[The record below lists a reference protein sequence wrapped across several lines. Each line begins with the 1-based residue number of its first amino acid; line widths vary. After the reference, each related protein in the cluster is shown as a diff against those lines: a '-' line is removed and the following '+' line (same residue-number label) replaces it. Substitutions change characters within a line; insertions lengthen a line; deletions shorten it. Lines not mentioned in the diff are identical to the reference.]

1 MRGGASARV
10 RLRARWA
17 SALAALLVASCST
30 ENAGTGPEFF
40 DPFLGAVPELRSA
53 AISVVVLPGMSIRDP
68 DEVEPQSDGLDELEF
83 ALWESGDAV
92 WFQPGDSGP
101 ALHRHARLAPGQVAA
116 LVAEL
121 EARISSTARREFM
134 VFDTSHEQICVRTKG
149 RELLLVSCHELFE
162 SNPNLVALSYGITS
176 LESRARED
184 ALAKEPAEFLA
195 FRRTWSDA
203 KQAIRAALP
212 KDGEIVDRAKLA
224 TLGVR

>member
-1 MRGGASARV
+1 M
-10 RLRARWA
+10 A

-30 ENAGTGPEFF
+30 ENAANGPEFF

-53 AISVVVLPGMSIRDP
+53 AVSVVMLPGMSVPDP

-83 ALWESGDAV
+83 ALWESGDAI
-92 WFQPGDSGP
+92 WLEPSDSGP
-101 ALHRHARLAPGQVAA
+101 ASHRYARLAPGQVAA

-121 EARISSTARREFM
+121 KARIASTARREVM

-162 SNPNLVALSYGITS
+162 SNPNLVALSYGIAP
-176 LESRARED
+176 LEGRTRED

-195 FRRTWSDA
+195 FRQAWSDA

-212 KDGEIVDRAKLA
+212 KDGDLVDRAQLA
-224 TLGVR
+224 TLGLK